1 VSRLDGKVAVVTGGS
16 RGAGRAI
23 VQRLGR
29 EGARVVSVSRSRH
42 DHQDDAVFEV
52 TADISTPDGAQHVCD
67 TAHEHF
73 GRLDVLVNNAAVI
86 FDGSV
91 EETDVEVWDEVMA
104 VNARG
109 PFLCAKYAIPYLR
122 EAGGGA
128 IVNISSINAEWAQ
141 PNLAAYCAS
150 KGAVLALTRA
160 IAIDHAHEGIRATC
174 VCPSYIRTEMLER
187 YYGDQD
193 DPALARRAGAAMHPI
208 GRVAEPEEIAALVAW
223 LASDDAMY
231 VTGHPILID
240 GGLLAGQARLRS
252 SEAHGRGGFR

>member
-1 VSRLDGKVAVVTGGS
+1 MTRLDGKVAVVTGGS

-23 VQRLGR
+23 VQRLSC
-29 EGARVVSVSRSRH
+29 EGARVVSVSRSNPANQ
-42 DHQDDAVFEV
+42 QDDAVLHV
-52 TADISTPDGAQHVCD
+52 TADISTTDGAKRVCD
-67 TAHEHF
+67 AARAHF

-86 FDGSV
+86 HDGSV
-91 EETDVEVWDEVMA
+91 EETDVQVWDEVMA

-128 IVNISSINAEWAQ
+128 IVNVSSINAEWAQ
-141 PNLAAYCAS
+141 PDLAAYCAS

-174 VCPSYIRTEMLER
+174 VCPSYIRTEMLEQ
-187 YYGDQD
+187 YYDDQD
-193 DPALARRAGAAMHPI
+193 DPALARRAGAAMHPL
-208 GRVAEPEEIAALVAW
+208 GRVAEPEEIAAVVAW
-223 LASDDAMY
+223 LASDDATY
-231 VTGHPILID
+231 VTGHPILVD

-252 SEAHGRGGFR
+252 PETRG